1 MDLTHKFAI
10 SILCI
15 SVAACTQSK
24 ETRLSCAWQG
34 NEDLT
39 GYAVSASA
47 VVSGKEL
54 TFLQVSSKAT
64 EANDRPAGIC
74 KLNSRPE
81 AMSSINSKYSRA
93 HVTDPSSEDRST
105 IEYLAS
111 SDGLYIGTLLSV
123 CHSGMLPTSIK
134 LSASSPNCIVRW

>member
-1 MDLTHKFAI
+1 MDLTHKFVI

-15 SVAACTQSK
+15 SAAACTQSE
-24 ETRLSCAWQG
+24 ETRFACAWQG

-54 TFLQVSSKAT
+54 TFLQVSSKAAV
-64 EANDRPAGIC
+64 ANDRAAGIC
-74 KLNSRPE
+74 KLNSRLE
-81 AMSSINSKYSRA
+81 AISSINSKYSRA
-93 HVTDPSSEDRST
+93 HVTDPISGDRST

-111 SDGLYIGTLLSV
+111 GDGLYVVTLLSV